1 MCAPSCADN
10 EWEDTG
16 RWRVIALTNNF
27 SKLGSTR
34 EELAT
39 VCDVPD
45 HDEEAAAALKSLQ
58 ARHPDEVF
66 DAASELAF
74 LGWGEGIIPPS
85 LRALF
90 DDFCDSS
97 TLGMR

>member
-1 MCAPSCADN
+1 MARTTGTVDA
-10 EWEDTG
+10 G

-34 EELAT
+34 GELAT
-39 VCDVPD
+39 VCDVSD
-45 HDEEAAAALKSLQ
+45 DAAAAALKELQ
-58 ARHPDEVF
+58 ARHPDVVF
-66 DAASELAF
+66 DVASELAF
-74 LGWGEGIIPPS
+74 LGWGEGIVPPS

-97 TLGMR
+97 ALGMR